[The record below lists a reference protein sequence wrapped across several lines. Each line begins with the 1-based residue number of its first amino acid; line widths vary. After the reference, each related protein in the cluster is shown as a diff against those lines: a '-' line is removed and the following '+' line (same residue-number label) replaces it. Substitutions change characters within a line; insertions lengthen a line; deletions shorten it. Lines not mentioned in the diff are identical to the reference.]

1 MRSVFTINDTPHSI
15 ALGVSFGL
23 FVALTPTV
31 GFQMLIVAV
40 IGTFIK
46 ANRIIGVILCWISN
60 PITFIPMYYGYYW
73 VGGGLL
79 GIEQWTFSNFSDR
92 MDGIYAVKEQLGYFA
107 LVEQLSYETL
117 LPLFVG
123 SLIIATLFSVP
134 LYPLMLYVMVRHQKK
149 RTENTPLEEAQ
160 EEVEAGPDSPAE
172 EGASLS
178 GPRDSVS
185 LPVSGPDPKS
195 LSADACVQAV
205 KKDD

>member
-1 MRSVFTINDTPHSI
+1 
-15 ALGVSFGL
+15 
-23 FVALTPTV
+23 
-31 GFQMLIVAV
+31 
-40 IGTFIK
+40 
-46 ANRIIGVILCWISN
+46 
-60 PITFIPMYYGYYW
+60 
-73 VGGGLL
+73 
-79 GIEQWTFSNFSDR
+79 
-92 MDGIYAVKEQLGYFA
+92 
-107 LVEQLSYETL
+107 
-117 LPLFVG
+117 
-123 SLIIATLFSVP
+123 
-134 LYPLMLYVMVRHQKK
+134 MLYVMVRHQKK